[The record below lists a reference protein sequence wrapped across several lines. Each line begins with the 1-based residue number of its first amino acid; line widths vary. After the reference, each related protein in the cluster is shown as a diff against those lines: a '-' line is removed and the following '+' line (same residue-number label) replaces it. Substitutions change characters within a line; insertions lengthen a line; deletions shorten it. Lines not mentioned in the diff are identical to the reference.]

1 MAGTNHSIVDHCSVS
16 WTIDEAFSS
25 RGAKNLTLQRTLISE
40 ALNCAGHQNYPA
52 GTEHGYAGPLADK
65 PDLFIIIYWLIA
77 MGVIGV
83 WEMRLTEAER
93 G

>member
-1 MAGTNHSIVDHCSVS
+1 MP
-16 WTIDEAFSS
+16 E
-25 RGAKNLTLQRTLISE
+25 
-40 ALNCAGHQNYPA
+40 
-52 GTEHGYAGPLADK
+52 PLADK